1 MTPGEPQADDDNVRC
16 QWGSQS
22 WLQPAFSRP
31 LPGTTAR
38 SSPES
43 RLKGVPR
50 GDPRAR
56 LPAPRLFSSKA
67 LPCASAGGRLELLQY
82 FVQRD
87 LDPRQQVAVD
97 RLGLPCGREPRATIY
112 PSVPQFRVDYPYLGG
127 AMGQIVRD
135 FLVQP
140 RRRIVLGYHLKIGR
154 ASCRER

>member
-1 MTPGEPQADDDNVRC
+1 MVRPFSWHKLLMTPGEPQADDDNVRC

-67 LPCASAGGRLELLQY
+67 LPCASAGAVRTPTIFRPAGSRSPAAGRCES
-82 FVQRD
+82 
-87 LDPRQQVAVD
+87 PRSPVW
-97 RLGLPCGREPRATIY
+97 
-112 PSVPQFRVDYPYLGG
+112 S
-127 AMGQIVRD
+127 
-135 FLVQP
+135 
-140 RRRIVLGYHLKIGR
+140 
-154 ASCRER
+154 